1 MKPRASGRNTVRQQ
15 LPTLA
20 DVTCCVPLHTL
31 LHVVAQS
38 LKPVKLLSKQ
48 LPTFLLLRNR
58 RSVAQQC
65 WIRLLSLRPRK
76 RRITHG
82 LLGVYKVLWV
92 VSFPRP
98 TAGRNNVGG
107 CCICYYLFARSL
119 TSSSLRTYQSL
130 RLKLPF
136 EYFSWNP
143 TKKSVTLLCTDGLS
157 LQLSQ
162 VELTLDRTFEKSFN
176 VSVRFPMMRYS
187 VIDSARIRT
196 SVRRER
202 LAKHENLFLQT

>member
-1 MKPRASGRNTVRQQ
+1 MLDPFTQLEATHAAHYTWSPWSLQNFMGCI
-15 LPTLA
+15 LPT
-20 DVTCCVPLHTL
+20 THC
-31 LHVVAQS
+31 
-38 LKPVKLLSKQ
+38 
-48 LPTFLLLRNR
+48 
-58 RSVAQQC
+58 RSQQC
-65 WIRLLSLRPRK
+65 W
-76 RRITHG
+76 G
-82 LLGVYKVLWV
+82 LLH
-92 VSFPRP
+92 
-98 TAGRNNVGG
+98 
-107 CCICYYLFARSL
+107 LFARSL
-119 TSSSLRTYQSL
+119 TSSSLRTYHSL

-136 EYFSWNP
+136 KYFSWNP